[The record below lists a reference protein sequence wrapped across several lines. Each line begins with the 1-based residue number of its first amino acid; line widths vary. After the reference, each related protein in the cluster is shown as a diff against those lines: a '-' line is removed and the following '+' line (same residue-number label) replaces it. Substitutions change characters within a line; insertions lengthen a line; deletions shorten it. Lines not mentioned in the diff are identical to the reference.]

1 MEDREIVAMYWARN
15 PDAIAATQEK
25 YGIFCY
31 QLAWRVLSQGEDA
44 QECVNDTYLAAWN
57 AMPPHRPQVLSMFL
71 VKLLRRIAINRLKH
85 NLTQKQG
92 GGAVPMP
99 LEELSECLAGCDSP
113 ENQVVARELSQT
125 IRRFVKGLPPREQ
138 SLFVRRYF
146 FTETLEQIAADY
158 AMTQNHVAVMLHRTR
173 RKLKAYL
180 IQEGYLYETH

>member
-1 MEDREIVAMYWARN
+1 MEDCEIVAMYWARN

-71 VKLLRRIAINRLKH
+71 AKLLRRIAINRLKH

-92 GGAVPMP
+92 GGAVHRVVG
-99 LEELSECLAGCDSP
+99 AGA
-113 ENQVVARELSQT
+113 VFYVLH
-125 IRRFVKGLPPREQ
+125 
-138 SLFVRRYF
+138 
-146 FTETLEQIAADY
+146 EQICG
-158 AMTQNHVAVMLHRTR
+158 LHGNPSFVPPHYTIFRPK
-173 RKLKAYL
+173 RK
-180 IQEGYLYETH
+180 G

>member
-15 PDAIAATQEK
+15 PDAVAATQEK

-31 QLAWRVLSQGEDA
+31 QLAWRVLLQGEDA

-71 VKLLRRIAINRLKH
+71 AKLLRRIAINRLKH

-99 LEELSECLAGCDSP
+99 LEELSECLSGCDSP
-113 ENQVVARELSQT
+113 
-125 IRRFVKGLPPREQ
+125 
-138 SLFVRRYF
+138 
-146 FTETLEQIAADY
+146 
-158 AMTQNHVAVMLHRTR
+158 
-173 RKLKAYL
+173 
-180 IQEGYLYETH
+180 